1 MRKGK
6 GQKEDLV
13 TWEELDAVIRTI
25 GERMRCQSEN
35 AKTPRS
41 EWRVCS
47 DIVVTAADLTSQ

>member
-25 GERMRCQSEN
+25 GERMRCQLEN